1 MNRKTE
7 VTYDESKIQTL
18 SSLEHIRL
26 RPGMYIGRLGSGSHP
41 NDGINILLKEL
52 IDNSIDEFIKG
63 HGKRIDIR
71 IDNGE
76 VSVRDFGRGIPLGK
90 VVDCVSIINTGAKYN
105 SEVFQFSVGL
115 NGVGTKAVN
124 ALSEKFEVVSHREGK
139 AVRAS
144 FLNGVLSGNPVQEST
159 SERDGTR
166 VKFLPDPAIF
176 PKFSF
181 DFSMIR
187 KRLWNYAYL
196 NRGLTLVLNGEKF
209 KSERGLHDLLHEEV
223 QDTQLYDI
231 IHVQSSHF
239 EFAMTHTDRYGEEN
253 FSYVN
258 GHYTEDGGSHLS
270 AFREG
275 ILKGVNQFFKSSFD
289 GPDVR
294 DGIVSAVA
302 VKIQEPIFESQTK
315 NKLGNSDLRSSLM
328 PEVRDAITDYLYKNP
343 PAAEAL
349 KQKIQ
354 TNERIRKELNNVKKA
369 ARENA
374 RKTALT
380 IPNLKDCKHH
390 FQDSSGKG
398 EESTIFLTEGVSAG
412 GSMIS
417 SRDVLTQAIFCLKGK
432 PLNCWGMGKDALYK
446 NLELYNIM
454 KALGIEDSLEGLR
467 YNRIVLAT
475 DADVDGLHIRNLLL
489 TFFLHYYEPLVVRGH
504 LYILETP
511 LFRVRNQK
519 KTLYCYSDAEKET
532 ALEQLKKGKHLEV
545 TRFKGLGEISPK
557 EFGQFIG
564 EEMRAVPVGIEHI
577 HEVSQLLNFYMGTN
591 TSASRP
597 GYMIGPPADSEYAV
611 EPVGVATNRP
621 SALRR

>member
-1 MNRKTE
+1 MNRQTE

-41 NDGINILLKEL
+41 NDGIYILLKEL
-52 IDNSIDEFIKG
+52 IDNSIDEFIMG

-139 AVRAS
+139 AVHAS

-258 GHYTEDGGSHLS
+258 GHFTEDGGSHLS

-417 SRDVLTQAIFCLKGK
+417 SRDVMTQAIFCLKGK

-591 TSASRP
+591 TS
-597 GYMIGPPADSEYAV
+597 E
-611 EPVGVATNRP
+611 
-621 SALRR
+621 RRNYIMEHLV

>member
-1 MNRKTE
+1 MNRQTE

-41 NDGINILLKEL
+41 NDGIYILLKEL
-52 IDNSIDEFIKG
+52 IDNSIDEFIMG

-231 IHVQSSHF
+231 IHVQSTHF

-390 FQDSSGKG
+390 FQDSRGKG

-591 TSASRP
+591 TS
-597 GYMIGPPADSEYAV
+597 E
-611 EPVGVATNRP
+611 
-621 SALRR
+621 RRNYIMEHLV

>member
-1 MNRKTE
+1 MNRQTE

-26 RPGMYIGRLGSGSHP
+26 RPGMYIGHLGSGSHP
-41 NDGINILLKEL
+41 NDGIYILLKEL
-52 IDNSIDEFIKG
+52 IDNSIDEFIMG

-139 AVRAS
+139 AVHAS

-591 TSASRP
+591 TS
-597 GYMIGPPADSEYAV
+597 E
-611 EPVGVATNRP
+611 
-621 SALRR
+621 RRNYIMEHLV

>member
-1 MNRKTE
+1 MNRQTE

-41 NDGINILLKEL
+41 NDGIYILLKEL
-52 IDNSIDEFIKG
+52 IDNSIDEFIMG

-139 AVRAS
+139 AVHAS

-231 IHVQSSHF
+231 VHVQSSHF

-454 KALGIEDSLEGLR
+454 KALGIEESLEGLR
-467 YNRIVLAT
+467 YNRVVLAT

-591 TSASRP
+591 TS
-597 GYMIGPPADSEYAV
+597 E
-611 EPVGVATNRP
+611 
-621 SALRR
+621 RRNYIMEHLV

>member
-1 MNRKTE
+1 MNRQTE

-41 NDGINILLKEL
+41 NDGIYILLKEL
-52 IDNSIDEFIKG
+52 IDNSIDEFIMG

-139 AVRAS
+139 AVHAS
-144 FLNGVLSGNPVQEST
+144 FLNGVLSGNSVQEST

-196 NRGLTLVLNGEKF
+196 NRGLTLVMNGEKF

-294 DGIVSAVA
+294 DGIVTAVA

-328 PEVRDAITDYLYKNP
+328 PEIRDTITDYLYKNP

-454 KALGIEDSLEGLR
+454 KALGIEESLEGLR
-467 YNRIVLAT
+467 YNRVVLAT

-591 TSASRP
+591 TS
-597 GYMIGPPADSEYAV
+597 E
-611 EPVGVATNRP
+611 
-621 SALRR
+621 RRNYIMEHLV

>member
-1 MNRKTE
+1 MNRQTE

-41 NDGINILLKEL
+41 NDGIYILLKEL
-52 IDNSIDEFIKG
+52 IDNSIDEFIMG

-139 AVRAS
+139 AVHAS
-144 FLNGVLSGNPVQEST
+144 FLNGVLSGNPVQQST

-231 IHVQSSHF
+231 IHVQSTHF

-591 TSASRP
+591 TS
-597 GYMIGPPADSEYAV
+597 E
-611 EPVGVATNRP
+611 
-621 SALRR
+621 RRNYIMEHLV

>member
-1 MNRKTE
+1 MNRQTE

-18 SSLEHIRL
+18 SSLDHIRL

-41 NDGINILLKEL
+41 NDGIYILLKEL
-52 IDNSIDEFIKG
+52 IDNSIDEFIMG

-139 AVRAS
+139 AVHAS

-196 NRGLTLVLNGEKF
+196 NRGLTLVMNGEKF

-231 IHVQSSHF
+231 IHVQSTHF

-454 KALGIEDSLEGLR
+454 KALGIEESLEGLR

-591 TSASRP
+591 TS
-597 GYMIGPPADSEYAV
+597 E
-611 EPVGVATNRP
+611 
-621 SALRR
+621 RRNYIMEHLV

>member
-1 MNRKTE
+1 MNRQTE

-41 NDGINILLKEL
+41 NDGIYILLKEL
-52 IDNSIDEFIKG
+52 IDNSIDEFIMG

-139 AVRAS
+139 AVHAS

-231 IHVQSSHF
+231 IHVQSTHF

-591 TSASRP
+591 TS
-597 GYMIGPPADSEYAV
+597 E
-611 EPVGVATNRP
+611 
-621 SALRR
+621 RRNYIMEHLV

>member
-1 MNRKTE
+1 MNRQTE

-41 NDGINILLKEL
+41 NDGIYILLKEL
-52 IDNSIDEFIKG
+52 IDNSIDEFIMG

-124 ALSEKFEVVSHREGK
+124 ALSETFEVVSHREGK

-231 IHVQSSHF
+231 IHVQSTHF

-390 FQDSSGKG
+390 FQDSSEKG

-591 TSASRP
+591 TS
-597 GYMIGPPADSEYAV
+597 E
-611 EPVGVATNRP
+611 
-621 SALRR
+621 RRNYIMEHLV

>member
-1 MNRKTE
+1 MNRQTE

-41 NDGINILLKEL
+41 NDGIYILLKEL
-52 IDNSIDEFIKG
+52 IDNSIDEFIMG

-139 AVRAS
+139 AVHAS
-144 FLNGVLSGNPVQEST
+144 FLNGVLSGNPVRKST

-231 IHVQSSHF
+231 IHVQSTHF

-374 RKTALT
+374 RKTALN
-380 IPNLKDCKHH
+380 IPNLNDCKHH

-591 TSASRP
+591 TS
-597 GYMIGPPADSEYAV
+597 E
-611 EPVGVATNRP
+611 
-621 SALRR
+621 RRNYIMEHLV

>member
-1 MNRKTE
+1 MNRQTE

-41 NDGINILLKEL
+41 NDGIYILLKEL
-52 IDNSIDEFIKG
+52 IDNSIDEFIMG

-139 AVRAS
+139 AVHAS
-144 FLNGVLSGNPVQEST
+144 FLNGVITGNPVQEST

-231 IHVQSSHF
+231 IHVQSTHF

-454 KALGIEDSLEGLR
+454 KALGIEESLEGLR

-591 TSASRP
+591 TS
-597 GYMIGPPADSEYAV
+597 E
-611 EPVGVATNRP
+611 
-621 SALRR
+621 RRNYIMEHLV

>member
-1 MNRKTE
+1 MNRQTE

-18 SSLEHIRL
+18 SSLDHIRL

-41 NDGINILLKEL
+41 NDGIYILLKEL
-52 IDNSIDEFIKG
+52 IDNSIDEFIMG

-139 AVRAS
+139 AVHAS

-223 QDTQLYDI
+223 QDIQLYDI

-417 SRDVLTQAIFCLKGK
+417 SRDVMTQAIFCLKGK

-454 KALGIEDSLEGLR
+454 KALGIEESLRGLR

-591 TSASRP
+591 TS
-597 GYMIGPPADSEYAV
+597 E
-611 EPVGVATNRP
+611 
-621 SALRR
+621 RRNYIMEHLV

>member
-1 MNRKTE
+1 MNRQTE

-41 NDGINILLKEL
+41 NDGIYILLKEL
-52 IDNSIDEFIKG
+52 IDNSIDEFIMG

-139 AVRAS
+139 AVHAS
-144 FLNGVLSGNPVQEST
+144 FLNGVLSGNPIQEST

-231 IHVQSSHF
+231 IHVQSTHF

-591 TSASRP
+591 TS
-597 GYMIGPPADSEYAV
+597 E
-611 EPVGVATNRP
+611 
-621 SALRR
+621 RRNYIMEHLV

>member
-1 MNRKTE
+1 MNRQTE

-41 NDGINILLKEL
+41 NDGIYILLKEL
-52 IDNSIDEFIKG
+52 IDNSIDEFIMG

-139 AVRAS
+139 AVHAS
-144 FLNGVLSGNPVQEST
+144 FLNGVLSGNPVQQST
-159 SERDGTR
+159 NERDGTR

-196 NRGLTLVLNGEKF
+196 NRGLTMVLNGEKF

-454 KALGIEDSLEGLR
+454 KALGIEESLEGLR

-591 TSASRP
+591 TS
-597 GYMIGPPADSEYAV
+597 E
-611 EPVGVATNRP
+611 
-621 SALRR
+621 RRNYIMEHLV

>member
-1 MNRKTE
+1 MNRQTE

-41 NDGINILLKEL
+41 NDGIYILLKEL
-52 IDNSIDEFIKG
+52 IDNSIDEFIMG

-115 NGVGTKAVN
+115 NGVGTKPVN

-139 AVRAS
+139 AVHAS

-231 IHVQSSHF
+231 IHVQSTHF

-454 KALGIEDSLEGLR
+454 KALGIEESLEDLR

-591 TSASRP
+591 TS
-597 GYMIGPPADSEYAV
+597 E
-611 EPVGVATNRP
+611 
-621 SALRR
+621 RRNYIMEHLV